1 MSCRVVPVCFA
12 LLVLL
17 TACQPAEPPPA
28 DGEVFTPE
36 SAPPAD
42 VIDPTTRPVL
52 DIDIPQ
58 TNLIQPA
65 DFEYLGAF
73 RLPYA
78 GERPL
83 TFEYGG
89 AAMTYSPAGTLYI
102 TGHDR
107 LAYGEMP
114 DGNQVA
120 AVSIPEPVIS
130 TDVYALPVA
139 EFVQPFTEV
148 TNGAF
153 AGLDEIPRVGL
164 LYLDTA
170 LTGPLIHIA
179 WGMHFHE
186 GGAFNTHAWI
196 SPDLGNPDLQGPW
209 QLDAPSYAT
218 TGYMAE
224 IPGAW
229 ADLYAE
235 GYVVGTGRFR
245 DGGWSGMG
253 PSLHAYQPWDENG
266 GPEPANATLDAV
278 PLLQYEESYDTE
290 SFDHAL
296 NGYQHPDE
304 WEGAA
309 WLTTDD
315 GRSAVIFSGTKGIG
329 EKFWYGWANPA
340 GADLPCIEA
349 ELLGQYTLCRTA
361 DGGSCPDADMTE
373 CTGHNDFRGW
383 WSSAFEGQIIF
394 YDPSDLARVA
404 AGQMAP
410 WEPQPYATLSID
422 QYLFRNPDGVEVA
435 MIGAG
440 VQRRFLVSEM
450 AYDRANGR
458 IYVLEP
464 FAEGAQPVV
473 HVWEISN

>member
-1 MSCRVVPVCFA
+1 MFDRFVPVCLA
-12 LLVLL
+12 ILVLL
-17 TACQPAEPPPA
+17 TACQPADPPPTPVPDSA
-28 DGEVFTPE
+28 PE
-36 SAPPAD
+36 SGQSAD
-42 VIDPTTRPVL
+42 PIERPVL

-58 TNLIQPA
+58 TDLIQPA
-65 DFEYLGAF
+65 DFSYLGAF

-114 DGNQVA
+114 DGNQIA
-120 AVSIPEPVIS
+120 EVSIPDPVIS

-139 EFVQPFTEV
+139 EFVQPFAEV
-148 TNGAF
+148 TDGAF

-186 GGAFNTHAWI
+186 GDPFNTHAWI
-196 SPDLGNPDLQGPW
+196 SPDLSNPDLQGPW
-209 QLDAPSYAT
+209 QINAPSYAT

-224 IPGAW
+224 IPQTW
-229 ADLYAE
+229 ADLYAN
-235 GYVVGTGRFR
+235 GYVIGTGRFR

-253 PSLHAYQPWDENG
+253 PSLYAYQPWDDSG
-266 GPEPANATLDAV
+266 QPASANSTLDTI

-296 NGYQHPDE
+296 DGYQHPDE

-309 WLTTDD
+309 WLTTAD
-315 GRSAVIFSGTKGIG
+315 GRSAVIFAGTKGIG
-329 EKFWYGWANPA
+329 EKSWYGWANPA

-349 ELLGQYTLCRTA
+349 DLIGQYTLCRTA
-361 DGGSCPDADMTE
+361 DGGACPESDMTE
-373 CTGHNDFRGW
+373 CRGHNDFRGW

-410 WEPQPYATLSID
+410 WEPQPYAVLSID
-422 QYLFRNPDGVEVA
+422 EHLFRNPDGVEVE

-440 VQRRFLVSEM
+440 AQRRFLVSEM
-450 AYDRANGR
+450 AYDRTRGR

-473 HVWEISN
+473 HVWEIQ